1 MELYVA
7 ICVTWQ
13 GRCFIIEVALFFDRA
28 IWIKE
33 AQLISLIL
41 STSNTAVKSKRFL
54 SQRYD
59 PETGFIPGI

>member
-1 MELYVA
+1 MELYVE

-13 GRCFIIEVALFFDRA
+13 GRCFIIEVALFFFLFFFFDRA

-41 STSNTAVKSKRFL
+41 STSNTAV
-54 SQRYD
+54 
-59 PETGFIPGI
+59 